1 MAKESSHCRPFF
13 LFVRKAVQLV
23 YPKIKVFG
31 TENLPEEACIAVG
44 NHSQMHGPIA
54 AELYYPRP
62 RLTWCIAQMQIL
74 KEVPAYAYQ
83 DFWSGKPKWCR
94 WFFKIMSYVIAPI
107 SSSVFNN
114 AAVIPVYHDNRVITT
129 FKLTV
134 KALEN
139 GQDVIIFPE
148 KLEKRNHIVYQFQ
161 ENFVDVAKLYYKR
174 TGKKAAFVPMYLA
187 PRLHE
192 LHFGKPVCFDPDA
205 PLPEERKRI
214 CDAMA
219 EGITELADS
228 LPLHTVV
235 PYENLSPRQYHTNK
249 PREVTVSHE
258 EAGC

>member
-62 RLTWCIAQMQIL
+62 RLTWCIAQMQVL

-192 LHFGKPVCFDPDA
+192 LHIGGDERPVEALA
-205 PLPEERKRI
+205 PRHARPVF
-214 CDAMA
+214 M
-219 EGITELADS
+219 LAVARVRQQVY
-228 LPLHTVV
+228 PV
-235 PYENLSPRQYHTNK
+235 PCGL
-249 PREVTVSHE
+249 EVTRELRHALNGVDGAVPLVDE
-258 EAGC
+258 